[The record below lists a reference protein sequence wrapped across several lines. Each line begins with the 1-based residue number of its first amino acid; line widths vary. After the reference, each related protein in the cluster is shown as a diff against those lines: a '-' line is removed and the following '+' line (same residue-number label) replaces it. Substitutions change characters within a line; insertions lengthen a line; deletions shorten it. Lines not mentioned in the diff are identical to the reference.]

1 MTDPRVAIYAGNGEM
16 WDSTLTDEINGVS
29 KRPVNS
35 IVTRD
40 DRVLVIVAIARP

>member
-1 MTDPRVAIYAGNGEM
+1 MTDPHVAIYAGNGEM
-16 WDSTLTDEINGVS
+16 WDSTLTDKINGVS